1 MPSSSVSKF
10 PTGRPWRIKPRDRE
24 SLHRVEQIGS
34 ANPPL
39 AVHCLHDDRRRQFRL
54 YGISESSQLDSLF
67 AIASSLLNV
76 AHRSLHVRVAVCRQ
90 VARAP
95 NRPIGTNT
103 MVNQGEEER
112 RLDEK
117 ASPFNLSMRELE
129 SDGMKAI

>member
-1 MPSSSVSKF
+1 MPNMPSSSVSKF
-10 PTGRPWRIKPRDRE
+10 PTGRPRRIKTRDRE

-54 YGISESSQLDSLF
+54 YGTSESSQLDSLF

-103 MVNQGEEER
+103 MVI
-112 RLDEK
+112 K
-117 ASPFNLSMRELE
+117 ARKNVGSTRKHPRSIYRCENWRAM
-129 SDGMKAI
+129 G